1 MTNSAADAM
10 ARAPVLSPDAGRW
23 APLWVLLFV
32 ALWPTPGLAE
42 TVLSLGAVFAAYRL
56 LHARF
61 RGGTGLLSG
70 AAWALTSVLF
80 FAYWLPQML
89 SAFDAV
95 DAGRALRKSA
105 TDLRYLPFMWL
116 CAIAVAN
123 AQRRRRTFTGLAV
136 IAGIWT
142 LDALMQ
148 AAIGSSPLFFGLNQ
162 LKQLISGHGL
172 CTPQELALVDRLS
185 GVLGPCN
192 LKFGQTLASLSPF
205 LLLALGRRNVWAW
218 AGAAAAVGVVLV
230 LAGSRASWITYGVI
244 VLLSG
249 WQLLGGR
256 RLLAAAVVGVLL
268 AGGVVAVAPQARE
281 RLQRTALAFGGG
293 EQGVDQALSGRG
305 QIWGAALC
313 MIRAHPL
320 NGVGARGFR
329 QAYPACNPAPTQAPA
344 WGDGPAFHAHQ
355 IVLEIL
361 AETGVIGLLLWLAGA
376 AQAWRAWRYSSAA
389 AREQAR
395 PAMIA
400 LVATLFP
407 LNTHLA
413 FYSSFWGGLS
423 LMLAG
428 LYAGALLNDDADQ
441 PPPG

>member
-1 MTNSAADAM
+1 MTNSAAEAIPS
-10 ARAPVLSPDAGRW
+10 ASVLTPDAGRW
-23 APLWVLLFV
+23 APLWVILFV

-42 TVLSLGAVFAAYRL
+42 TVLSLGALFAAYRL

-61 RGGTGLLSG
+61 RGGTRLLSG

-95 DAGRALRKSA
+95 DVGRALRKAA

-136 IAGIWT
+136 IGAVWT
-142 LDALMQ
+142 LDALLQ
-148 AAIGSSPLFFGLNQ
+148 AAFGNSPLFFGLDQ
-162 LKQLISGHGL
+162 IKQLISGHGL

-205 LLLALGRRNVWAW
+205 LLLALGRRHAWAW

-256 RLLAAAVVGVLL
+256 RLLGVALIGALL
-268 AGGVVAVAPQARE
+268 AAGVVAVAPQARADPAH
-281 RLQRTALAFGGG
+281 RPGLRRRRAGRRPGPVRACADL
-293 EQGVDQALSGRG
+293 GRG
-305 QIWGAALC
+305 VVHDP
-313 MIRAHPL
+313 RAS
-320 NGVGARGFR
+320 AQWRGR
-329 QAYPACNPAPTQAPA
+329 TRISAGLPGLQS
-344 WGDGPAFHAHQ
+344 GPR
-355 IVLEIL
+355 
-361 AETGVIGLLLWLAGA
+361 AGA
-376 AQAWRAWRYSSAA
+376 GMGRR
-389 AREQAR
+389 
-395 PAMIA
+395 
-400 LVATLFP
+400 
-407 LNTHLA
+407 
-413 FYSSFWGGLS
+413 
-423 LMLAG
+423 AG
-428 LYAGALLNDDADQ
+428 LPCAPDRAGNPGRNRGDRFAAVAGRCGPGLARVALFQ
-441 PPPG
+441 PGRARRHARQ

>member
-1 MTNSAADAM
+1 MTNSAAEPAP
-10 ARAPVLSPDAGRW
+10 RAPVLTPDAGRW
-23 APLWVLLFV
+23 APVWVLLFV

-56 LHARF
+56 LHTRF
-61 RGGTGLLSG
+61 RGGTRLLSG

-89 SAFDAV
+89 SAVDAV
-95 DAGRALRKSA
+95 DVGRALRKSA

-123 AQRRRRTFTGLAV
+123 AQRRRRTFIGLAV
-136 IAGIWT
+136 IAGVWT
-142 LDALMQ
+142 LDALLQ
-148 AAIGSSPLFFGLNQ
+148 VALGSSPLFFALDQ
-162 LKQLISGHGL
+162 VKQLISGHGL
-172 CTPQELALVDRLS
+172 CTAQELAVVDRLS

-205 LLLALGRRNVWAW
+205 LLLALGRRSAWAW
-218 AGAAAAVGVVLV
+218 AGAAASVGVVLV

-256 RLLAAAVVGVLL
+256 KVIAVAALGAVLAA
-268 AGGVVAVAPQARE
+268 GVVAVAPQARE
-281 RLQRTALAFGGG
+281 RLQRTTLAFTDG
-293 EQGVDQALSGRG
+293 EQGVDQALSGRA

-313 MIRAHPL
+313 MIREHPL

-329 QAYPACNPAPTQAPA
+329 QAYPACNPAPDQAPA

-355 IVLEIL
+355 ILLEIL

-376 AQAWRAWRYSSAA
+376 AQAWRAWRYSSPA
-389 AREQAR
+389 ARAQAR

-400 LVATLFP
+400 LVATVFP

-428 LYAGALLNDDADQ
+428 LYAGALLNDDWDRS
-441 PPPG
+441 PPA

>member
-1 MTNSAADAM
+1 MTNSAADAV
-10 ARAPVLSPDAGRW
+10 ARPPILTPDAGRW
-23 APLWVLLFV
+23 APLWVILFV

-116 CAIAVAN
+116 CVIAVAN
-123 AQRRRRTFTGLAV
+123 AQRRRHTFTGLAV
-136 IAGIWT
+136 IGGVWT
-142 LDALMQ
+142 LDALVQ
-148 AAIGSSPLFFGLNQ
+148 AMVGTSPLFFGLDQ

-172 CTPQELALVDRLS
+172 CTAQELALVDRLS

-205 LLLALGRRNVWAW
+205 LLLAMGRRQVWAW
-218 AGAAAAVGVVLV
+218 MVAAAAVGVVLV

-249 WQLLGGR
+249 WRLLGGR
-256 RLLAAAVVGVLL
+256 RLLAVAVLGVLL
-268 AGGVVAVAPQARE
+268 AVGVVAVAPQARE
-281 RLQRTALAFGGG
+281 RVQRTALAFGDG
-293 EQGVDQALSGRG
+293 EQGMDQALSGRG

-313 MIRAHPL
+313 MIRAHPV

-329 QAYPACNPAPTQAPA
+329 QAYPACDPAPTQAPA

-355 IVLEIL
+355 LVLEIL
-361 AETGVIGLLLWLAGA
+361 AETGVMGLLLWLAGA

-400 LVATLFP
+400 LVATVFP

-428 LYAGALLNDDADQ
+428 LYAGALLNDDADR

>member
-1 MTNSAADAM
+1 MTNSAVDT
-10 ARAPVLSPDAGRW
+10 PVSVPALTPDAGRW

-42 TVLSLGAVFAAYRL
+42 TVLSLGALFAAYRL

-61 RGGTGLLSG
+61 RGGTRLLSG

-89 SAFDAV
+89 SAFDAIDV
-95 DAGRALRKSA
+95 GRALRKSA

-123 AQRRRRTFTGLAV
+123 AQRRRRTFIGLAV
-136 IAGIWT
+136 IGGVWT
-142 LDALMQ
+142 LDALLQ
-148 AAIGSSPLFFGLNQ
+148 AAIGSSPLFFALDQ

-205 LLLALGRRNVWAW
+205 LLLALGRRTVWAW

-230 LAGSRASWITYGVI
+230 LAGSRASWVTYGVI

-256 RLLAAAVVGVLL
+256 RLLAAALAGVLL

-281 RLQRTALAFGGG
+281 RIQRTALAFGNG
-293 EQGVDQALSGRG
+293 EQGVDHALSGRG

-329 QAYPACNPAPTQAPA
+329 QAYPACNPTPAQAPA

-376 AQAWRAWRYSSAA
+376 AQAWRAWRYSSVA

-400 LVATLFP
+400 LVATVFP

-428 LYAGALLNDDADQ
+428 LYAGALLNDDADR
-441 PPPG
+441 PPLG

>member
-1 MTNSAADAM
+1 MTNSAAEAIPQ
-10 ARAPVLSPDAGRW
+10 APVLTPDAGRW
-23 APLWVLLFV
+23 APLWVIVFV

-42 TVLSLGAVFAAYRL
+42 TVLSLGALFAAYRL

-61 RGGTGLLSG
+61 RGGTRLLSG

-80 FAYWLPQML
+80 LAYWLPQIL

-136 IAGIWT
+136 IGGVWT
-142 LDALMQ
+142 LDALLQ
-148 AAIGSSPLFFGLNQ
+148 AAFGTSPLFFGIDQ
-162 LKQLISGHGL
+162 VKQLISGHGL
-172 CTPQELALVDRLS
+172 CTAQELALVDRLS

-205 LLLALGRRNVWAW
+205 LLLALGRRHVLAW
-218 AGAAAAVGVVLV
+218 LVGAAAVGIVLV

-249 WQLLGGR
+249 WQLLGGH
-256 RLLAAAVVGVLL
+256 RLLAVA
-268 AGGVVAVAPQARE
+268 VVAVAPQARE
-281 RLQRTALAFGGG
+281 RIQRTTLAFGNG
-293 EQGVDQALSGRG
+293 EQGVDQALSGRA
-305 QIWGAALC
+305 QIWEAALC
-313 MIRAHPL
+313 MIRTHPL

-329 QAYPACNPAPTQAPA
+329 QAYPACNPAPGQAPA
-344 WGDGPAFHAHQ
+344 WGGGPAFHAHQ

-376 AQAWRAWRYSSAA
+376 AQAWRAWRYSSAV

-400 LVATLFP
+400 LVATVFP
-407 LNTHLA
+407 FNTHLA

-428 LYAGALLNDDADQ
+428 LYAGALLNDDADRAPQ
-441 PPPG
+441 

>member
-1 MTNSAADAM
+1 EG
-10 ARAPVLSPDAGRW
+10 ARV
-23 APLWVLLFV
+23 
-32 ALWPTPGLAE
+32 
-42 TVLSLGAVFAAYRL
+42 
-56 LHARF
+56 
-61 RGGTGLLSG
+61 
-70 AAWALTSVLF
+70 
-80 FAYWLPQML
+80 
-89 SAFDAV
+89 
-95 DAGRALRKSA
+95 ALRKLA

-136 IAGIWT
+136 IGGAWT
-142 LDALMQ
+142 LDALLQ
-148 AAIGSSPLFFGLNQ
+148 AAFGTSALFFGMDQ
-162 LKQLISGHGL
+162 IKQLVSSHSL
-172 CTPQELALVDRLS
+172 CTAQELALVDRLS
-185 GVLGPCN
+185 GALGPCN

-205 LLLALGRRNVWAW
+205 LLLALGRRNAWAW

-249 WQLLGGR
+249 WQLLGSR
-256 RLLAAAVVGVLL
+256 RLLAAAVVGALL

-281 RLQRTALAFGGG
+281 RIQRTMLAFRNG
-293 EQGVDQALSGRG
+293 EQGVDQALSGRA

-313 MIRAHPL
+313 MIREHPL

-329 QAYPACNPAPTQAPA
+329 QAYPACNPAPEQAPA

-376 AQAWRAWRYSSAA
+376 AQAWRAWRYSSLA

-400 LVATLFP
+400 LVATVFP

-441 PPPG
+441 TPPR

>member
-1 MTNSAADAM
+1 MTNSAVDT
-10 ARAPVLSPDAGRW
+10 PVSMPALTPDAGRW

-42 TVLSLGAVFAAYRL
+42 TVLSLGALFAAYRL

-61 RGGTGLLSG
+61 RGGTRLLSG

-89 SAFDAV
+89 SAFDAIDV
-95 DAGRALRKSA
+95 GRALRKSA

-123 AQRRRRTFTGLAV
+123 AQRRRRTFIGLAV
-136 IAGIWT
+136 IGGVWT
-142 LDALMQ
+142 LDALLQ
-148 AAIGSSPLFFGLNQ
+148 AAIGSSPLFFALDQ

-205 LLLALGRRNVWAW
+205 LLLALGRRTVWAW

-230 LAGSRASWITYGVI
+230 LAGSRASWVTYGVI

-256 RLLAAAVVGVLL
+256 RLLAAALAGVLL

-281 RLQRTALAFGGG
+281 RIQRTALAFGNG

-329 QAYPACNPAPTQAPA
+329 QAYPACNPTPAQAPA

-376 AQAWRAWRYSSAA
+376 AQAWRAWRYSSMA

-400 LVATLFP
+400 LVATVFP

-428 LYAGALLNDDADQ
+428 LYAGALLNDDADR
-441 PPPG
+441 PPLG

>member
-1 MTNSAADAM
+1 M
-10 ARAPVLSPDAGRW
+10 LSPDAGRW
-23 APLWVLLFV
+23 APLWVILFV

-136 IAGIWT
+136 IGGVWT

-148 AAIGSSPLFFGLNQ
+148 AVIGSSPLFFGLDQ

-205 LLLALGRRNVWAW
+205 LLLALGRRTVWAW
-218 AGAAAAVGVVLV
+218 VGGAAAVGVVLV
-230 LAGSRASWITYGVI
+230 LAGSRASWITYAVI
-244 VLLSG
+244 VVLSG

-293 EQGVDQALSGRG
+293 EQGVDQALSGRA
-305 QIWGAALC
+305 QIWSAALC
-313 MIRAHPL
+313 MIGEHPL

-400 LVATLFP
+400 LVATVFP

-428 LYAGALLNDDADQ
+428 LYAGALLNDYADQ

>member
-1 MTNSAADAM
+1 MTNSAAEPIAQ
-10 ARAPVLSPDAGRW
+10 APVLTPDAGRW
-23 APLWVLLFV
+23 APLWVILFV

-42 TVLSLGAVFAAYRL
+42 TVLSLGALFAAYRL
-56 LHARF
+56 AHARF

-89 SAFDAV
+89 SALDAV

-136 IAGIWT
+136 IGAVWT
-142 LDALMQ
+142 LDALLQ
-148 AAIGSSPLFFGLNQ
+148 AAFGSSPLFFALDE

-205 LLLALGRRNVWAW
+205 LLLALGRRNRWAW

-256 RLLAAAVVGVLL
+256 RLVVVAVAGVLL
-268 AGGVVAVAPQARE
+268 GGAVVAVAPQARE
-281 RLQRTALAFGGG
+281 RLQRTALAFGNG
-293 EQGVDQALSGRG
+293 EQGVDHALSGRG

-313 MIRAHPL
+313 MIREHPF

-329 QAYPACNPAPTQAPA
+329 QAYPACNPAPSQPPA

-376 AQAWRAWRYSSAA
+376 AQAWRAWRYSSVG

-400 LVATLFP
+400 LVATVFP

-428 LYAGALLNDDADQ
+428 LYAGALLNDDAEQ
-441 PPPG
+441 APPR

>member
-1 MTNSAADAM
+1 M

>member
-1 MTNSAADAM
+1 MTNSAADTM

-70 AAWALTSVLF
+70 AAWALTSLLF

-148 AAIGSSPLFFGLNQ
+148 AAIGSSPLFFGLDQ

-205 LLLALGRRNVWAW
+205 LLLALGRRTVWAW

-281 RLQRTALAFGGG
+281 RLQRTALALGGG

>member
-1 MTNSAADAM
+1 MTNSAAETLPH
-10 ARAPVLSPDAGRW
+10 APVLTPDAGRW
-23 APLWVLLFV
+23 APLWVILFV
-32 ALWPTPGLAE
+32 VLWPTPGLAE
-42 TVLSLGAVFAAYRL
+42 TVLSLGALFAAYRL
-56 LHARF
+56 LHVRF
-61 RGGTGLLSG
+61 RGGMRPLSG

-80 FAYWLPQML
+80 LAYWLPQML

-136 IAGIWT
+136 IGCVWT
-142 LDALMQ
+142 LDALLQ
-148 AAIGSSPLFFGLNQ
+148 AAFGTSPLFFGIDQ
-162 LKQLISGHGL
+162 IKQLISGHGL
-172 CTPQELALVDRLS
+172 CTAQELALVDRLS

-205 LLLALGRRNVWAW
+205 LLLALGRRHVWAW
-218 AGAAAAVGVVLV
+218 AVGAAAVGIVLV

-256 RLLAAAVVGVLL
+256 RLLVVAVAGALL
-268 AGGVVAVAPQARE
+268 AIAVVAVAPQARE
-281 RLQRTALAFGGG
+281 RIQRTTLAFGNG
-293 EQGVDQALSGRG
+293 EQGVDQALSGRA

-313 MIRAHPL
+313 MIRAHPF

-329 QAYPACNPAPTQAPA
+329 HAYPACNPAPGQAPA
-344 WGDGPAFHAHQ
+344 WGGGPAFHAHQ

-376 AQAWRAWRYSSAA
+376 AQAWRAWRYSSVV

-400 LVATLFP
+400 LVATVFP
-407 LNTHLA
+407 STRIWRSIPASGADLA
-413 FYSSFWGGLS
+413 
-423 LMLAG
+423 
-428 LYAGALLNDDADQ
+428 
-441 PPPG
+441 